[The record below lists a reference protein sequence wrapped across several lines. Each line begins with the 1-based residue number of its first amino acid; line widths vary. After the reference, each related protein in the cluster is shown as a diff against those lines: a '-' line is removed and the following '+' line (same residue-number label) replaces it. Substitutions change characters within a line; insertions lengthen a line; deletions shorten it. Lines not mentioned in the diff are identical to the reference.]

1 MAYSECLPTRLN
13 PLAERTCFSQVGV
26 ISRFV
31 SLMKMGLDR
40 TGALRVAML
49 GGLVAVRLFLSDF
62 SMTQTTM
69 FFQALMARDKP
80 LLYNTIPL
88 SFLRGIVQTGVDTF
102 QKHTE
107 RQLQVQMLSGMT
119 GVLQEKVLRNSAFY
133 VLKNIDGR
141 VDDMDTRISD
151 DVSGFCETVSE
162 MWSQFAWPLVRI
174 LWFAGRFARVV
185 DRKYA
190 GMIWGYLIFAGFVL
204 KFIMPNYK
212 KIVADMSG
220 LEGKYKFV
228 HARVRTHSESIAFFG
243 GGAREK
249 LVVQS
254 RFHTVMASLRSKQ
267 RKDFFFGIAKR
278 VIINTIPDRL
288 QDYVRFS
295 HASDNFSDADIKS
308 DSGASLSVELHDIW
322 ATNQVMI
329 GATQELLEFSDKIAA
344 GSGIVVRI
352 AEFDEV
358 LDADPGEKDAKLVQ
372 KLGQLQ
378 PFTDV
383 SPQECVGQL
392 PSFGPT

>member
-1 MAYSECLPTRLN
+1 
-13 PLAERTCFSQVGV
+13 
-26 ISRFV
+26 
-31 SLMKMGLDR
+31 
-40 TGALRVAML
+40 
-49 GGLVAVRLFLSDF
+49 
-62 SMTQTTM
+62 
-69 FFQALMARDKP
+69 
-80 LLYNTIPL
+80 
-88 SFLRGIVQTGVDTF
+88 
-102 QKHTE
+102 
-107 RQLQVQMLSGMT
+107 
-119 GVLQEKVLRNSAFY
+119 
-133 VLKNIDGR
+133 
-141 VDDMDTRISD
+141 
-151 DVSGFCETVSE
+151 
-162 MWSQFAWPLVRI
+162 
-174 LWFAGRFARVV
+174 
-185 DRKYA
+185 
-190 GMIWGYLIFAGFVL
+190 MIWGYLIFAGFVL

-228 HARVRTHSESIAFFG
+228 HARVRTHAAPIAFFG
-243 GGAREK
+243 GGARET

-267 RKDFFFGIAKR
+267 RKDFFFGVAKR
-278 VIINTIPDRL
+278 VIISTIPDRL
-288 QDYVRFS
+288 QDYVRLS

-378 PFTDV
+378 PFLAV
-383 SPQECVGQL
+383 FSPGCVGQL
-392 PSFGPT
+392 ASFGPT

>member
-1 MAYSECLPTRLN
+1 
-13 PLAERTCFSQVGV
+13 VGV

-62 SMTQTTM
+62 SMTQTAM

-80 LLYNTIPL
+80 LLYKTILL

-151 DVSGFCETVSE
+151 GVSGFCETVSE
-162 MWSQFAWPLVRI
+162 TWSQSAWPLVRI
-174 LWFAGRFARVV
+174 LWFAGRFIRARRRPQVRRDDLGV
-185 DRKYA
+185 PHLRRLRPQVHHAELSAPPRGWLSALSVFLCKSVLYGA
-190 GMIWGYLIFAGFVL
+190 FVWARRAL
-204 KFIMPNYK
+204 NNQKRRFPARADK

-228 HARVRTHSESIAFFG
+228 HARVRTHAESIAFFG
-243 GGAREK
+243 GGARET

-254 RFHTVMASLRSKQ
+254 RIYTVMASLRSKQ
-267 RKDFFFGIAKR
+267 RKDFFSPSGSSSTRSPTGSRITSGYPTPPITSR
-278 VIINTIPDRL
+278 TRTSRCVII
-288 QDYVRFS
+288 
-295 HASDNFSDADIKS
+295 
-308 DSGASLSVELHDIW
+308 
-322 ATNQVMI
+322 
-329 GATQELLEFSDKIAA
+329 
-344 GSGIVVRI
+344 
-352 AEFDEV
+352 
-358 LDADPGEKDAKLVQ
+358 
-372 KLGQLQ
+372 
-378 PFTDV
+378 
-383 SPQECVGQL
+383 
-392 PSFGPT
+392 